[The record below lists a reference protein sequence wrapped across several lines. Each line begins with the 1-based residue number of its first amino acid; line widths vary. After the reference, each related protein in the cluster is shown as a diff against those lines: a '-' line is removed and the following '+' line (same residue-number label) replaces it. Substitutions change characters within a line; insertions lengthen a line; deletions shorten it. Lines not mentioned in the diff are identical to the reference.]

1 MTELAERLAA
11 DTLALI
17 DIASESRDEGA
28 ILDAIRRESPRR
40 RDCGSSMT
48 ATASSRRSRSD
59 VRGCRWC

>member
-28 ILDAIRRESPRR
+28 ILDAIRPRVARGAGPADR
-40 RDCGSSMT
+40 R
-48 ATASSRRSRSD
+48 
-59 VRGCRWC
+59 